1 MGIWSITIAILLVM
15 CGVLAAAE
23 GIVKKRPDAAR
34 IIEKLRPYQGA
45 IGIITCLWGAWSFL
59 WVLVTLKDM
68 GGAPGGVWIWWI
80 TYILTAIT
88 AIALGFILG
97 FGLFAKKFL
106 TDSEATREK
115 GQKLMAKLEPY
126 RILLGKAG
134 MLLGI
139 WCIVAIIIWIPLSA
153 VFVGVVKSIVLL
165 IIGALAAAGFIAK
178 KQPDAGKALEK
189 LLPYQG
195 IIGVLAGLSGILA
208 TVYALRI
215 VGDISDLAKF
225 ASHTEE
231 LKAFGYKP
239 ESSAGGLWVWWIS
252 FLILNLY
259 TIVLGFLLGFPL
271 IKKYLCP
278 SCCGTDSCCDDE
290 AKPDLACGSEP
301 ESECTSECGSEPE
314 STPESAPAAESESG
328 GEKIEALVTK
338 LSELQIKLGLI
349 GIGLAVWGFIATVI
363 WAPSW

>member
-1 MGIWSITIAILLVM
+1 VCSSDLDEIRTELH
-15 CGVLAAAE
+15 
-23 GIVKKRPDAAR
+23 DDH
-34 IIEKLRPYQGA
+34 PY
-45 IGIITCLWGAWSFL
+45 
-59 WVLVTLKDM
+59 
-68 GGAPGGVWIWWI
+68 
-80 TYILTAIT
+80 
-88 AIALGFILG
+88 
-97 FGLFAKKFL
+97 
-106 TDSEATREK
+106 
-115 GQKLMAKLEPY
+115 
-126 RILLGKAG
+126 
-134 MLLGI
+134 
-139 WCIVAIIIWIPLSA
+139 
-153 VFVGVVKSIVLL
+153 
-165 IIGALAAAGFIAK
+165 
-178 KQPDAGKALEK
+178 
-189 LLPYQG
+189 
-195 IIGVLAGLSGILA
+195 
-208 TVYALRI
+208 VYAFTYDWRKDNRI
-215 VGDISDLAKF
+215 A
-225 ASHTEE
+225 AEE